1 MPAFCIC
8 DSYTSLYPDW
18 SSAGLGNSG
27 LCSYLTRVKLEMLTA
42 VVGSFVPNQVAGNLA
57 AVSGQD
63 CAEEWHSAGIG
74 ENSCPA
80 GVGIKLIFYVS
91 NDSSVFVWVVLA
103 ACQ

>member
-1 MPAFCIC
+1 M
-8 DSYTSLYPDW
+8 
-18 SSAGLGNSG
+18 
-27 LCSYLTRVKLEMLTA
+27 
-42 VVGSFVPNQVAGNLA
+42 A

-103 ACQ
+103 ECQ